1 MEGKQKYGK
10 MQAWKA
16 NKSMGKCRKMT
27 YNGENGKKLGSS
39 VENIAKNAGNESKSM
54 GKCAIEIT
62 GNGIKIMGTW
72 KAKMQEMSWE
82 AEEMRSKCRN
92 PGN

>member
-1 MEGKQKYGK
+1 MVGRGNESKSMEKNHGNMDGKQKYGK

-39 VENIAKNAGNESKSM
+39 VENIIKTQEMRAKAWENAG
-54 GKCAIEIT
+54 
-62 GNGIKIMGTW
+62 
-72 KAKMQEMSWE
+72 
-82 AEEMRSKCRN
+82 
-92 PGN
+92 

>member
-1 MEGKQKYGK
+1 MQDRKRRKWYNNHGNMDGKQKYGK

-16 NKSMGKCRKMT
+16 NKSMGKCRNMM
-27 YNGENGKKLGSS
+27 YNGENG
-39 VENIAKNAGNESKSM
+39 NM
-54 GKCAIEIT
+54 GKCRIDNT
-62 GNGIKIMGTW
+62 GNGIKAMETW

-82 AEEMRSKCRN
+82 AEGMKAKCRN